1 MDSGYYAAS
10 TALMTQSQALE
21 LVANNLANSGTTGFR
36 AQHSIFRALLAS
48 NSGVPISALN
58 EAANQYGVLEGSR
71 TDLTPGQLE
80 RTDNELD
87 LGIEGPGFFVVQT
100 AAGRRLTRNGSF
112 HVAHN
117 QLVTS
122 DGDPVM
128 GENGVVQ
135 IVNGPVSISPDGTV
149 SVNGAVAGKLKLV
162 EIKPGTPLESAGN
175 AYYTAPQS
183 AEVADTHSNIRQ
195 GMLESSN
202 VNVVSASVEL
212 ITIQRQYDLM
222 RRALSIFDS
231 QFNQTAAQELPR
243 VSS

>member
-1 MDSGYYAAS
+1 MDSGYYAAC

-21 LVANNLANSGTTGFR
+21 LVANNLANSSTSGFR

-48 NSGVPISALN
+48 NSGVPISPLN
-58 EAANQYGVLEGSR
+58 EAANQFGVLEGSR
-71 TDLTPGQLE
+71 VDLTPGELE
-80 RTDNELD
+80 HTGNELD
-87 LGIEGPGFFVVQT
+87 LGIEGPGFFAVQT

-122 DGDPVM
+122 DGSPVM
-128 GENGVVQ
+128 GESGVVQ
-135 IVNGPVSISPDGTV
+135 IVDGPISIAPDGTV

-162 EIKPGTPLESAGN
+162 EIKPGTPIESAGG

-183 AEVADTHSNIRQ
+183 TEIADTHSSIRQ

-202 VNVVSASVEL
+202 VNPVSATVEL

-222 RRALSIFDS
+222 RRAMSIFDS
-231 QFNQTAAQELPR
+231 QFNRTAAEDLPR
-243 VSS
+243 IS

>member
-1 MDSGYYAAS
+1 MDSGYYAAC

-21 LVANNLANSGTTGFR
+21 LVANNLANSSTTGFR

-48 NSGVPISALN
+48 NSGAPMSALN
-58 EAANQYGVLEGSR
+58 QAANQFGVLEGSR

-80 RTDNELD
+80 RTGNDLD

-100 AAGRRLTRNGSF
+100 TTGRRLTRNGSF
-112 HVAHN
+112 HTANH

-122 DGDPVM
+122 DGSPVM
-128 GENGVVQ
+128 GDTGVVQ
-135 IVNGPVSISPDGTV
+135 IVDGPISISPDGTV

-162 EIKPGTPLESAGN
+162 EIKPGGQIESAGG

-183 AEVADTHSNIRQ
+183 AEVADAHSSIRQ

-202 VNVVSASVEL
+202 VNPVSATVEL

-222 RRALSIFDS
+222 RRAMSIFDS

>member
-1 MDSGYYAAS
+1 MDSGYYAAC

-21 LVANNLANSGTTGFR
+21 LVANNLANLSTSGFR
-36 AQHSIFRALLAS
+36 AQHSIFRSLLAS
-48 NSGVPISALN
+48 SSGAPLSPLN

-71 TDLTPGQLE
+71 VDLTPGQLE
-80 RTDNELD
+80 QTGNDLD

-100 AAGRRLTRNGSF
+100 SAGRRLTRNGGF

-122 DGDPVM
+122 DGSPVM

-135 IVNGPVSISPDGTV
+135 IVDGPVSIAPDGTV
-149 SVNGAVAGKLKLV
+149 SVSGATAGKLKLV
-162 EIKPGTPLESAGN
+162 ELKPGTPLESAGS
-175 AYYTAPQS
+175 AYYTASAS
-183 AEVADTHSNIRQ
+183 AEIPDTHSNIRQ

-202 VNVVSASVEL
+202 VNAVSASVEL

-243 VSS
+243 IS

>member
-1 MDSGYYAAS
+1 MDSGYYAAC

-21 LVANNLANSGTTGFR
+21 LVANNLANSSTSGFR
-36 AQHSIFRALLAS
+36 AQHSVFQSLLAS
-48 NSGVPISALN
+48 SSDAPMSPLN
-58 EAANQYGVLEGSR
+58 QAANQYGILQGSR
-71 TDLTPGQLE
+71 VDLTQGALE
-80 RTDNELD
+80 HTGNDLD
-87 LGIEGPGFFVVQT
+87 LAIEGPGFFVVQT
-100 AAGRRLTRNGSF
+100 AAGRRLTRNGGF

-122 DGDPVM
+122 DGNPVM

-135 IVNGPVSISPDGTV
+135 IVDGPVAIAPDGTV

-162 EIKPGTPLESAGN
+162 EIKPGTPLESAGQT
-175 AYYTAPQS
+175 YYTAPQS
-183 AEVADTHSNIRQ
+183 AETADTHSSIRQ

-202 VNVVSASVEL
+202 VNAVSATVEL

-231 QFNQTAAQELPR
+231 QFNRTAAEDLPR
-243 VSS
+243 VS

>member
-1 MDSGYYAAS
+1 MDSGYYAAC

-21 LVANNLANSGTTGFR
+21 LVANNLANSSTSGFR
-36 AQHSIFRALLAS
+36 AQHSVFQSLVAS
-48 NSGVPISALN
+48 SSGTPISPLN

-71 TDLTPGQLE
+71 VDLAQGALE
-80 RTDNELD
+80 QTGNDLD
-87 LGIEGPGFFVVQT
+87 LAIEGPGFFVVQT
-100 AAGRRLTRNGSF
+100 SAGRRLTRNGGF

-135 IVNGPVSISPDGTV
+135 IVGGPVSIAPDGTV

-162 EIKPGTPLESAGN
+162 EIKPGTPLESTGGT
-175 AYYTAPQS
+175 YYTAPQS
-183 AEVADTHSNIRQ
+183 TEIADTHSNIRQ
-195 GMLESSN
+195 GMIEASN
-202 VNVVSASVEL
+202 VNAVSATVEL

-231 QFNQTAAQELPR
+231 QFNQTAAQDLPR
-243 VSS
+243 IS